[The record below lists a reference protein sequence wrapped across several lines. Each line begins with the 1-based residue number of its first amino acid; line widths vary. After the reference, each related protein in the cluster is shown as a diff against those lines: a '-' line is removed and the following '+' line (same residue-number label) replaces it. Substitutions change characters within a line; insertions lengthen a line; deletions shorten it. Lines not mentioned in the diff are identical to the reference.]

1 MNNKR
6 FFIGLSFIEI
16 IISIYAIINR
26 NNILESEIA
35 RLNAMVHSIPGNMQ
49 DYIYSIIDNMNTS
62 SIIISAVIGIVVSL
76 VVMYIAFKDDFKNS
90 RTKLIVFTLLGY
102 IFAVN
107 NYAGF
112 IFVLGLIVAICIKK
126 DKVEKEKKEE
136 KIPELEN
143 HKTSK
148 RDILFGIGFIL
159 LYFSDRLWG
168 DFIPST
174 LAIPI
179 VLLFELSLIV
189 LALLLY
195 KRDLKND
202 FIILK
207 NNFKVYFKYCL
218 KKWGKMLLTM
228 MGIGILMMIIFGEVN
243 ESVNQE
249 MLKELPMLYVI
260 PSAIIMAPI
269 VEETIFR
276 VIFRKIIRNDT
287 LFIIISALC
296 FGLLHVTNE
305 PSILDALKS
314 SITYITMGAFL
325 AHSYVKTNNMT
336 TSMIIH
342 CMQNSMASILMF
354 MI

>member
-1 MNNKR
+1 MNNKKI
-6 FFIGLSFIEI
+6 FVGLSFIEI

-26 NNILESEIA
+26 NSILESEIS
-35 RLNAMVHSIPGNMQ
+35 RLNDTVKNMSSSMKE
-49 DYIYSIIDNMNTS
+49 YMNLIIENMNTTT
-62 SIIISAVIGIVVSL
+62 IIISAVLGIIL
-76 VVMYIAFKDDFKNS
+76 ALIIMYIAFKDDFKKN

-102 IFAVN
+102 VFAVN
-107 NYAGF
+107 NYAGL
-112 IFVLGLIVAICIKK
+112 IYLVGLIIALCIKK
-126 DKVEKEKKEE
+126 DKVKKEIKEE

-168 DFIPST
+168 DFIPKS
-174 LAIPI
+174 LAITTVVI
-179 VLLFELSLIV
+179 FELSLIV

-195 KRDLKND
+195 KNDLKKD
-202 FIILK
+202 FNILK
-207 NNFKVYFKYCL
+207 NNFKAYFKYCL

-228 MGIGILMMIIFGEVN
+228 MGIGFLMMIIFGGVN

-249 MLKELPMLYVI
+249 MLKKLPMLYVI

-269 VEETIFR
+269 VEEMIFR

-314 SITYITMGAFL
+314 SVTYITMGAFL

-342 CMQNSMASILMF
+342 CMQNSMASIMMF